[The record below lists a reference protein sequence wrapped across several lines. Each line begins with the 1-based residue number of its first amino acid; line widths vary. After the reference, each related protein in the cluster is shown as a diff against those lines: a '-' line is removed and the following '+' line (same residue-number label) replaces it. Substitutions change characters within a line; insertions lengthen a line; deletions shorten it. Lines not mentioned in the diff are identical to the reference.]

1 MLAESKDPLI
11 IDQPEDALD
20 IATIY
25 KDLVTPVKERKIQR
39 QFIFSSHNSALVVGG
54 DSDKSFILDAKAK
67 RGRSPSALATCP
79 HERLVSSHEFS
90 AAATLAGIFL
100 TGTRSA

>member
-67 RGRSPSALATCP
+67 RGRLITSGEIEKQDVRVNLITSL
-79 HERLVSSHEFS
+79 EGGSSMYEMKS
-90 AAATLAGIFL
+90 K
-100 TGTRSA
+100 R